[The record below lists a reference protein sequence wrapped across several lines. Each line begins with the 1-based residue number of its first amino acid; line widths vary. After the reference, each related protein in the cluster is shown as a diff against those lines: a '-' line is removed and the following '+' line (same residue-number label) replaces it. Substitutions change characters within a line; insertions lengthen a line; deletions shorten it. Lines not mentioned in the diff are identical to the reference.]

1 MRAKQIPIDE
11 IRRVLD
17 YDPETGLFRNIVR
30 RASHVPAGGIAGYT
44 NTIGYVVI
52 NHAGKL
58 YHAHRLAW
66 AYVYGHTPTNAGI
79 DHINGIRTDNRISNL
94 RLCDQ
99 AQNSAN
105 SKGHRDNPLPKG
117 VKAAP
122 HNKSNP
128 FRASIMVRGKSHN
141 LGYFKTKDEAEAAY
155 RAASLRLN
163 GAFSRHASLADTT

>member
-1 MRAKQIPIDE
+1 MRAKPIPILE

-30 RASHVPAGGIAGYT
+30 RASHAPAGSVAGHIT
-44 NTIGYVVI
+44 TIGYVVI

-66 AYVYGHTPTNAGI
+66 AFVHGDMPTDALI
-79 DHINGIRTDNRISNL
+79 DHVNGIKSDNRIANL

-99 AQNSAN
+99 AQNMAN
-105 SKGHRDNPLPKG
+105 CRGHKDNPLPKG

-128 FRASIMVRGKSHN
+128 FRASIMVRGKSHS
-141 LGYFKTKDEAEAAY
+141 LGYFKTKEDAETAY
-155 RAASLRLN
+155 RDASIRLN
-163 GAFSRHASLADTT
+163 GAFGRHG